1 MNEANKVKP
10 GMDVI
15 CSCGQRIGKVD
26 GLIGDMIKLEQSDA
40 TTGGENRF
48 VPVEWVERVD
58 RSVYL
63 NRNSEEVMSEWT
75 EESLAL

>member
-10 GMDVI
+10 GMDVF
-15 CSCGQRIGKVD
+15 CSCGQRIGRVN
-26 GLIGDMIKLEQSDA
+26 GLIGDMIKLDPSESS
-40 TTGGENRF
+40 TGDESRQI
-48 VPVEWVERVD
+48 PTEWVERVD

-63 NRNSEEVMSEWT
+63 NKNSEEVMSEWT